1 MCWSSGFIRAA
12 RVVPRLEGSDR
23 LPQTSL
29 FLGWRCAWAA
39 GSSCSEDSAWM
50 LQLIQR
56 NLFAGWLFGYSAVSW
71 EKPSEARGSLLIF
84 ILQAVSSGT
93 EKQARGF
100 NLD

>member
-1 MCWSSGFIRAA
+1 
-12 RVVPRLEGSDR
+12 
-23 LPQTSL
+23 
-29 FLGWRCAWAA
+29 
-39 GSSCSEDSAWM
+39 M

-56 NLFAGWLFGYSAVSW
+56 NLFAGWLFVYSAVSW